1 VSHEFLQIAKSNRRP
16 TPHLSQLFM
25 PLQWHCRQQTRK
37 KESILQAK
45 MIRGAFHSL
54 LGKHS
59 MRHSR
64 CYGNQAIDL
73 RSDTVTLP
81 STEMLKSAMDA
92 RLGDDVMG
100 EDESVMELQ
109 EYIADMTGKE
119 QVRGTLLSRS
129 VLMPW
134 SDR

>member
-1 VSHEFLQIAKSNRRP
+1 
-16 TPHLSQLFM
+16 
-25 PLQWHCRQQTRK
+25 
-37 KESILQAK
+37 
-45 MIRGAFHSL
+45 MIRGAFHAL

-64 CYGNQAIDL
+64 CYGSQAIDL

-81 STEMLKSAMDA
+81 SIEMLKSAMDA

-100 EDESVMELQ
+100 EDETVLELQ
-109 EYIADMTGKE
+109 EYIADVTGKE

-134 SDR
+134 SDRRSFSLAFHRLYSFQPALWRTLQPSCLIVTLGHQKL